1 MEKVYLLTTTLNDD
15 GDKWEPSLFIEGVF
29 SSRENAESFAEDG
42 MLNSSDYMITS
53 MTVDNPYN
61 PHELYDEPENQLYP
75 FV

>member
-1 MEKVYLLTTTLNDD
+1 MKKVYLLTTTLQDD
-15 GDKWEPSLFIEGVF
+15 SDKWEPSLFIEGVF
-29 SSRENAESFAEDG
+29 SSRENAESFVKDG

-53 MTVDNPYN
+53 MTIDNPYN